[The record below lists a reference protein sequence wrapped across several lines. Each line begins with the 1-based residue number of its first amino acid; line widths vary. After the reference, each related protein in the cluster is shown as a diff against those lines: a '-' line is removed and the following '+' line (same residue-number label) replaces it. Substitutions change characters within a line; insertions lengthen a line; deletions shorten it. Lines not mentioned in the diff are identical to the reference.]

1 MQFLKKI
8 CNSIHENSSPLHA
21 VVSGI
26 DSNGDYSCGPE
37 QVSKIHCLLHHL
49 ITVIKVSNLAYVKND
64 ILFSV

>member
-1 MQFLKKI
+1 M
-8 CNSIHENSSPLHA
+8 
-21 VVSGI
+21 VSGI